1 MKYILQKYKMIAVG
15 GSKKVNRL
23 IPLAI
28 HNFSVKK
35 NVSVRVQL
43 RIILLN
49 PGSVNVCVCVRV
61 YFHIFF
67 PLDYPTKHH
76 HFHYSHNSDNNDIG
90 VVVVYFDCF

>member
-35 NVSVRVQL
+35 NVNVRVQL

-49 PGSVNVCVCVRV
+49 PGSVNVCVCVCV
-61 YFHIFF
+61 CVCTLSYLLS
-67 PLDYPTKHH
+67 P
-76 HFHYSHNSDNNDIG
+76 
-90 VVVVYFDCF
+90 